1 MKLETIGFQRDN
13 PNEFNA
19 IIEVPTG
26 GNPIKYEFDEESGAL
41 IVDRFL
47 YTPMHY
53 PGNYGFLPQTRSE
66 DGDPCD
72 VLLANSRP
80 LFPGSIIAVRPIGV
94 LVMVDEEG
102 NDEKIIA
109 VPSSHITKRYDGVH
123 ETSDLPP
130 IVLKQIEH
138 FFTHYKDLEDDKWVN
153 IIRWGDSAE
162 ALAMIKAAHER
173 YVEKGDK

>member
-1 MKLETIGFQRDN
+1 MKLETIEFKRDN
-13 PNEFNA
+13 PSDFNA

-26 GNPIKYEFDEESGAL
+26 GNPIKYEFDEQIGAL

-53 PGNYGFLPQTRSE
+53 PGNYGFLPQTLSE
-66 DGDPCD
+66 DGDPID
-72 VLLANSRP
+72 VLVANSRP
-80 LFPGSIIAVRPIGV
+80 LVPGSIIAVRPVGV
-94 LVMVDEEG
+94 LVMVDEAG

-109 VPSSHITKRYDGVH
+109 VPSSHITKRYDAVH

-138 FFTHYKDLEDDKWVN
+138 FFTHYKDLEDDKWVK
-153 IIRWGDSAE
+153 IVRWGNSAE
-162 ALAMIKAAHER
+162 ALSMIYAAHER
-173 YVEKGDK
+173 YLAAH